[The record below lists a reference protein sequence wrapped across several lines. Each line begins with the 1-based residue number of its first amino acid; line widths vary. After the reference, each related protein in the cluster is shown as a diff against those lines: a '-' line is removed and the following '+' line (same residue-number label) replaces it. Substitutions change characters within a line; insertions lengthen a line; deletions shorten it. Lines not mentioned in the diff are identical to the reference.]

1 MLGVDVVRSTKAL
14 HEVERVGLVLEE
26 RRGTYPAELVDHLA
40 VVQLFYL
47 RLGL

>member
-1 MLGVDVVRSTKAL
+1 MLGVDVVGSAKAL

-26 RRGTYPAELVDHLA
+26 CRGPDPAELVDHLA

-47 RLGL
+47 RLG